1 MRSWRRVLPIPSLA
15 LLRGVP
21 LFASLEPD
29 ALAAVAAI
37 TEERDVDAG
46 TTLTT
51 QGRQEGYFYVIA
63 SGTVRIDRDGRTIN
77 TLHDGDFLGEISLL
91 DGGPRTATAVT
102 ETASELLVMNH
113 RRFWQLLE
121 QEPTVREAILEEVGR
136 RLRELDAE
144 APH

>member
-1 MRSWRRVLPIPSLA
+1 MQSMEGASPDPKLK
-15 LLRGVP
+15 LLREVP
-21 LFASLEPD
+21 LFAGLDPD

-51 QGRQEGYFYVIA
+51 EGRQEGYFYAIA
-63 SGTVRIDRDGRTIN
+63 SGSVRIDRGGRTIN
-77 TLHDGDFLGEISLL
+77 TLHDGDFLGEIALL

-102 ETASELLVMNH
+102 ETASHLLVMNH
-113 RRFWQLLE
+113 RRFWELLD

-136 RLRELDAE
+136 RLRLLDAE